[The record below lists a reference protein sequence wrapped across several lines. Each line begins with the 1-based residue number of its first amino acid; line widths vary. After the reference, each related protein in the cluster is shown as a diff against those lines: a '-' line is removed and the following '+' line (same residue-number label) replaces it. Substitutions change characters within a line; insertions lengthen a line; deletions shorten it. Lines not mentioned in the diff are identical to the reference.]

1 MIILVWIQTG
11 FAMVVLSAAIKGVP
25 EELIEAARVDGA
37 TEVQTFWRVVIP
49 QIITTIIVVITTLVI
64 IAMKIFDL
72 VKATT
77 NGANSTDVLANAM
90 FNDLRDANFTRSS
103 AFAVLI
109 FLLTLPVMI
118 YNVRRA
124 ERELRG

>member
-1 MIILVWIQTG
+1 M
-11 FAMVVLSAAIKGVP
+11 
-25 EELIEAARVDGA
+25 
-37 TEVQTFWRVVIP
+37 
-49 QIITTIIVVITTLVI
+49 
-64 IAMKIFDL
+64 
-72 VKATT
+72 KATT

-118 YNVRRA
+118 YNVRRTQ
-124 ERELRG
+124 RELA